1 VFFLGYI
8 ARYDQLI
15 LAMPNDMFPE
25 FSAPSAN
32 NASRGKSKG
41 RSRKSGKSSKGNS
54 RPVTLGQVRSMLRVA
69 QEFKFFD
76 AKEYQQAASS
86 TPTQL
91 AISAVP
97 QGSTDSTRDG
107 DQINLQS
114 LWIKFETYL
123 QGTGGTNDFTDQV
136 RLMVYRYHPMSTA
149 AAPVPATVLQDLSVA
164 QSATMTPTTWDNRK
178 DYTVLIDETF
188 NLSGNGPS
196 DIGRVFKLVWK
207 TPGIPAHFSAGSTTL
222 QTNGLFAMIMSDS
235 LVATHPAFNFYSRL
249 VYSDA

>member
-1 VFFLGYI
+1 
-8 ARYDQLI
+8 
-15 LAMPNDMFPE
+15 MPNNMFPE
-25 FSAPSAN
+25 FSSPSAN
-32 NASRGKSKG
+32 GGSG
-41 RSRKSGKSSKGNS
+41 RSRKKKSGTSKGG
-54 RPVTLGQVRSMLRVA
+54 RRLATIGQVRSMLRVA

-76 AKEYQQAASS
+76 AKEYAQSATT

-114 LWIKFETYL
+114 LWIKFECYL
-123 QGTGGTNDFTDQV
+123 QGTGGTNDFTDQI
-136 RLMVYRYHPMSTA
+136 RLMVYRYHPMSTG

-178 DYTVLIDETF
+178 DFTVLIDETF

-196 DIGRVFKLVWK
+196 DIGRVFKLNWK

-235 LVATHPAFNFYSRL
+235 LVATHPQFNFYSRL